1 MSKQE
6 EKYNKRRLKSSY
18 ITTVVSISLVLFMLG
33 LLGLIIMH
41 AQKISNQVKE
51 NIGFSIF
58 MKESAK
64 EADIIRFQKLL
75 DASTFSKSTEYI
87 TKEKA
92 AQNVSKNLGEDFVSF
107 LGNNP
112 LTAQID
118 VRLNANYA
126 NNDSLANIE
135 KQIVK
140 NDIVKEVYY
149 QKSLVQMVNENIRKI
164 SLVFLSFSF
173 LLLII
178 AIALINN
185 TIRLSVYSNRFLI
198 KTMQLVGATQ
208 HFIRKPFIFKGIIS
222 GIYGALIAIAL
233 LSGVLYTA
241 QQNLPDLVNL
251 QEIDLYLIVFGIVI
265 LLGILFSWISTFLAV
280 RKYLN
285 IKTDSLYY

>member
-33 LLGLIIMH
+33 LLGLIVMH

-58 MKESAK
+58 MKEAAK
-64 EADIIRFQKLL
+64 EADIIRFQKSL

-87 TKEKA
+87 TKEQA
-92 AQNVSKNLGEDFVSF
+92 AKNVSRNLGEDFVSF
-107 LGNNP
+107 LGTNP

-118 VRLNANYA
+118 VRLNAAYA
-126 NNDSLANIE
+126 NNDSLKIIE
-135 KQIVK
+135 KQILK
-140 NDIVKEVYY
+140 NEIVKEVYY
-149 QKSLVQMVNENIRKI
+149 QKSLVQLVNENIRKI
-164 SLVFLSFSF
+164 SLVFLSFSS

-208 HFIRKPFIFKGIIS
+208 HFIRKPFLLKGIVS
-222 GIYGALIAIAL
+222 GIYGALIAIAF
-233 LSGVLYTA
+233 LSGVLYAA
-241 QQNLPDLVNL
+241 QQNFPELVNV
-251 QEIDLYLIVFGIVI
+251 QEIDLYLIVFVIVLI
-265 LLGILFSWISTFLAV
+265 LGILFSWISTFLSV

-285 IKTDSLYY
+285 MKTDSLYY

>member
-64 EADIIRFQKLL
+64 EADIIQFQKSL
-75 DASTFSKSTEYI
+75 DASIFSKSTEYI
-87 TKEKA
+87 TKEQA
-92 AQNVSKNLGEDFVSF
+92 AQRVSKTLGEDFVSF

-126 NNDSLANIE
+126 NNDSLNMIE
-135 KQIVK
+135 KQILK
-140 NDIVKEVYY
+140 NEVVKEVYY
-149 QKSLVQMVNENIRKI
+149 QKSLVQLVNENIRKI
-164 SLVFLSFSF
+164 SLVFLSFSS

-208 HFIRKPFIFKGIIS
+208 HFIRKPFLFKGIIS
-222 GIYGALIAIAL
+222 GIYGALIAIL
-233 LSGVLYTA
+233 FLSGVLYAA
-241 QQNLPDLVNL
+241 QQNFPDLVNI
-251 QEIDLYLIVFGIVI
+251 QEIDLYLTVFGIVI

-285 IKTDSLYY
+285 MKTDRLYY

>member
-64 EADIIRFQKLL
+64 EADVIRFQKSL
-75 DASTFSKSTEYI
+75 DVSTFSKSTEYI
-87 TKEKA
+87 TKEEA
-92 AQNVSKNLGEDFVSF
+92 AKNVSKNLGEDFVNF
-107 LGNNP
+107 LGSNP

-118 VRLNANYA
+118 VRLNASYA
-126 NNDSLANIE
+126 NNDSLALIE
-135 KQIVK
+135 KQMLK

-149 QKSLVQMVNENIRKI
+149 QKSLVQLVNENIKKI
-164 SLVFLSFSF
+164 SLVFLSFSS

-208 HFIRKPFIFKGIIS
+208 HFIRKPFLLKGIVS
-222 GIYGALIAIAL
+222 GIYGALIAIAFL
-233 LSGVLYTA
+233 AGVLYAA
-241 QQNLPDLVNL
+241 QQNFPDLVNI

-265 LLGILFSWISTFLAV
+265 VLGILFSWISTFLAV

-285 IKTDSLYY
+285 MKTDGLYY

>member
-1 MSKQE
+1 MSKHE

-33 LLGLIIMH
+33 LLGLIVMH

-64 EADIIRFQKLL
+64 EADVIQFQKSL
-75 DASTFSKSTEYI
+75 DASRFSKSTEYI
-87 TKEKA
+87 TSDQA
-92 AQNVSKNLGEDFVSF
+92 AINVSKNLGEDFVSF
-107 LGNNP
+107 LGSNP

-118 VRLNANYA
+118 VRLNAAYA
-126 NNDSLANIE
+126 NNDSLAVIE
-135 KQIVK
+135 KQILK
-140 NDIVKEVYY
+140 NDVVKEVYY
-149 QKSLVQMVNENIRKI
+149 QKSLVQLVNENIRKI
-164 SLVFLSFSF
+164 SLVFLSFSS
-173 LLLII
+173 LLLVI

-208 HFIRKPFIFKGIIS
+208 HFIRKPFLFKGIVS
-222 GIYGALIAIAL
+222 GIYGALIAIVF
-233 LSGVLYTA
+233 LSGVLYVA
-241 QQNLPDLVNL
+241 QQNFPDLVNI
-251 QEIDLYLIVFGIVI
+251 QEIDLYLSVFGIVL

-285 IKTDSLYY
+285 MKTDSLYY

>member
-33 LLGLIIMH
+33 LLGLIVMH

-58 MKESAK
+58 MKETAK
-64 EADIIRFQKLL
+64 EADIVRFQKSL
-75 DASTFSKSTEYI
+75 DATTFSKSTEYI
-87 TKEKA
+87 TKEQA
-92 AQNVSKNLGEDFVSF
+92 AQNVSKTLGEDFVSF

-118 VRLNANYA
+118 VRLYANYA
-126 NNDSLANIE
+126 NNDSLKSIE
-135 KQIVK
+135 KLILR

-149 QKSLVQMVNENIRKI
+149 QKSLVQLVNENIRKI
-164 SLVFLSFSF
+164 SLVFLTFSS
-173 LLLII
+173 LLLVI

-208 HFIRKPFIFKGIIS
+208 HFIRKPFLYKGIVS
-222 GIYGALIAIAL
+222 GIYGALIAIVF
-233 LSGVLYTA
+233 LSGILYAA
-241 QQNLPDLVNL
+241 QRNFPDLVNI
-251 QEIDLYLIVFGIVI
+251 QEIDLYLSVFGIVI

-280 RKYLN
+280 RKYLKM
-285 IKTDSLYY
+285 KTDGLYY

>member
-1 MSKQE
+1 
-6 EKYNKRRLKSSY
+6 
-18 ITTVVSISLVLFMLG
+18 MLG
-33 LLGLIIMH
+33 LLGLIVMH

-58 MKESAK
+58 MKETAK
-64 EADIIRFQKLL
+64 EADIIRFQKSL

-126 NNDSLANIE
+126 NNDSLAYIE
-135 KQIVK
+135 KQIIK

-149 QKSLVQMVNENIRKI
+149 QKSLVEMVNENIRKI

>member
-6 EKYNKRRLKSSY
+6 EKFNKRRLINSY

-51 NIGFSIF
+51 NIGFSVI
-58 MKESAK
+58 MKETAN
-64 EADIIRFQKLL
+64 EADIIRFQKML
-75 DASTFSKSTEYI
+75 DASLITKSTEYI
-87 TKEKA
+87 TREQA
-92 AQNVSKNLGEDFVSF
+92 AKNVSKNLGEDFISL

-118 VRLNANYA
+118 VRINANYA
-126 NNDSLANIE
+126 NNDSLEVLE
-135 KQIVK
+135 KRLLQ
-140 NDIVKEVYY
+140 NEFVKEVYY
-149 QKSLVQMVNENIRKI
+149 QKSLVKIVNENIRKI
-164 SLVFLSFSF
+164 SLIFLSFST

-185 TIRLSVYSNRFLI
+185 TIRLSVYSHRFLI

-208 HFIRKPFIFKGIIS
+208 HFIRKPFILKGIVS
-222 GIYGALIAIAL
+222 GIIGAFIAIFFL
-233 LSGVLYTA
+233 FIVLYFA
-241 QQNLPDLVNL
+241 KQQLPELVNL
-251 QEIDLYLIVFGIVI
+251 QEIDSYLIVFGIVMI
-265 LLGILFSWISTFLAV
+265 LGVIFSWLSTFMAV

>member
-64 EADIIRFQKLL
+64 EADVIRFQKSL
-75 DASTFSKSTEYI
+75 DVSTFSKSTEYI
-87 TKEKA
+87 TKEEA
-92 AQNVSKNLGEDFVSF
+92 AKNVSKNLGEDFVNF
-107 LGNNP
+107 LGSNP

-118 VRLNANYA
+118 VRLNASYA
-126 NNDSLANIE
+126 NNDSLALIE
-135 KQIVK
+135 KQMLK

-149 QKSLVQMVNENIRKI
+149 QKSLVQLVNENIKKI
-164 SLVFLSFSF
+164 GLVFLSFSS

-208 HFIRKPFIFKGIIS
+208 HFIRKPFLLKGIGS
-222 GIYGALIAIAL
+222 GIYGALIAIAFL
-233 LSGVLYTA
+233 AGVLYAA
-241 QQNLPDLVNL
+241 QQNFPDLVNI

-265 LLGILFSWISTFLAV
+265 VLGILFSWISTFLAV

-285 IKTDSLYY
+285 MKTDGLYY

>member
-64 EADIIRFQKLL
+64 EADVIRFQKSL

-87 TKEKA
+87 TKEEA
-92 AQNVSKNLGEDFVSF
+92 AKNVSKNLGEDFVNF
-107 LGNNP
+107 LGSNP

-118 VRLNANYA
+118 VRLNASYA
-126 NNDSLANIE
+126 NNDSLAVIE
-135 KQIVK
+135 KQMLK

-149 QKSLVQMVNENIRKI
+149 QKSLVQLVNENIKKI
-164 SLVFLSFSF
+164 SLVFLSFSS

-208 HFIRKPFIFKGIIS
+208 HFIRKPFLLKGIVS
-222 GIYGALIAIAL
+222 GIYGALIAIAFL
-233 LSGVLYTA
+233 AGVLYAA
-241 QQNLPDLVNL
+241 QQNFPDLVNI

-265 LLGILFSWISTFLAV
+265 VLGILFSWISTFLAV

-285 IKTDSLYY
+285 MKTDGLYY

>member
-33 LLGLIIMH
+33 LLGLIVMH

-58 MKESAK
+58 MKETAK
-64 EADIIRFQKLL
+64 EADIIRFQKSL

-126 NNDSLANIE
+126 NNDSLAYIE
-135 KQIVK
+135 KQIIK

-149 QKSLVQMVNENIRKI
+149 QKSLVEMVNENIRKI

>member
-33 LLGLIIMH
+33 LLGLILMH

-58 MKESAK
+58 MKETAK
-64 EADIIRFQKLL
+64 EADIIRFQKTL
-75 DASTFSKSTEYI
+75 DAGIFSKSTEYI
-87 TKEKA
+87 TKEQA
-92 AQNVSKNLGEDFVSF
+92 AQNVSKTLGEDFVSF

-118 VRLNANYA
+118 VRLIATYA
-126 NNDSLANIE
+126 NNDSLSVIE

-164 SLVFLSFSF
+164 SLVFLSFSS

-208 HFIRKPFIFKGIIS
+208 HFIRKPFIYKGILS
-222 GIYGALIAIAL
+222 GIYGALIAIIF
-233 LSGVLYTA
+233 LSAVLYTA
-241 QQNLPDLVNL
+241 QQNFPDLVNI
-251 QEIDLYLIVFGIVI
+251 QEIDLYLTVFGIVI
-265 LLGILFSWISTFLAV
+265 ILGILFSWISTFLAV

-285 IKTDSLYY
+285 MKTDGLYY

>member
-64 EADIIRFQKLL
+64 EADVIRFQKSL

-87 TKEKA
+87 TKEEA
-92 AQNVSKNLGEDFVSF
+92 AKNVSKNLGEDFVNF
-107 LGNNP
+107 LGSNP

-118 VRLNANYA
+118 VRLNASYA
-126 NNDSLANIE
+126 NNDSLAVIE
-135 KQIVK
+135 KQILK

-149 QKSLVQMVNENIRKI
+149 QKSLVQLVNENIKKI
-164 SLVFLSFSF
+164 SLVFLSFSS

-208 HFIRKPFIFKGIIS
+208 HFIRKPFLLKGIVS
-222 GIYGALIAIAL
+222 GIYGALIAIVFLA
-233 LSGVLYTA
+233 GVLYAA
-241 QQNLPDLVNL
+241 QQNFPDLVNI
-251 QEIDLYLIVFGIVI
+251 QEIDLYLTVFGIVI
-265 LLGILFSWISTFLAV
+265 VLGILFSWISTFLAV

-285 IKTDSLYY
+285 MKTDGLYY

>member
-33 LLGLIIMH
+33 LLGLIVMH

-58 MKESAK
+58 MKETAK
-64 EADIIRFQKLL
+64 EADIVRFQKSL
-75 DASTFSKSTEYI
+75 DATTFSKSTEYI
-87 TKEKA
+87 TKEQA
-92 AQNVSKNLGEDFVSF
+92 AQNVSKTLGEDFVSF

-118 VRLNANYA
+118 VRLYANYA
-126 NNDSLANIE
+126 NNDSLKSIE
-135 KQIVK
+135 KLILR

-149 QKSLVQMVNENIRKI
+149 QKSLVQLVNENIRKI
-164 SLVFLSFSF
+164 SLVFLTFSS
-173 LLLII
+173 LLLVI

-208 HFIRKPFIFKGIIS
+208 HFIRKPFLYKGIVS
-222 GIYGALIAIAL
+222 GIYGALIAIVF
-233 LSGVLYTA
+233 LSGILYAA
-241 QQNLPDLVNL
+241 QRNFPDLVNI
-251 QEIDLYLIVFGIVI
+251 QEIDLYLSVFGIVI
-265 LLGILFSWISTFLAV
+265 LLGILFSWILKC
-280 RKYLN
+280 RL
-285 IKTDSLYY
+285 

>member
-126 NNDSLANIE
+126 NNDSLAYIE

-265 LLGILFSWISTFLAV
+265 ILGIFFSWISTFLAV

>member
-33 LLGLIIMH
+33 LLSLIIIH

-58 MKESAK
+58 MKETAK
-64 EADIIRFQKLL
+64 EADIIRFQKSL

-126 NNDSLANIE
+126 NNDSLAYIE
-135 KQIVK
+135 KQIIK

-149 QKSLVQMVNENIRKI
+149 QKSLVEMVNENIRKI

>member
-6 EKYNKRRLKSSY
+6 EKYNKRRLRSSY

-58 MKESAK
+58 MKETAK
-64 EADIIRFQKLL
+64 EADIIRFQKTL

-87 TKEKA
+87 TKEQA

-118 VRLNANYA
+118 VRLNAAYA
-126 NNDSLANIE
+126 NTESLKTIE
-135 KQIVK
+135 KQMLK

-164 SLVFLSFSF
+164 SLIFLSFSS

-198 KTMQLVGATQ
+198 KTMQLVGATL

-233 LSGVLYTA
+233 LSSVLYTA
-241 QQNLPDLVNL
+241 QQNFPDLVNL

-265 LLGILFSWISTFLAV
+265 LLGILFSWVSTFLAV

-285 IKTDSLYY
+285 MKTDSLYY

>member
-33 LLGLIIMH
+33 LLGLIVMH

-58 MKESAK
+58 MKETAK

-126 NNDSLANIE
+126 NNDSLAYIE

-185 TIRLSVYSNRFLI
+185 TIRLVRLLQSFFNKNHAIGRSNTTLYQ
-198 KTMQLVGATQ
+198 KT
-208 HFIRKPFIFKGIIS
+208 FYI
-222 GIYGALIAIAL
+222 
-233 LSGVLYTA
+233 
-241 QQNLPDLVNL
+241 
-251 QEIDLYLIVFGIVI
+251 
-265 LLGILFSWISTFLAV
+265 
-280 RKYLN
+280 
-285 IKTDSLYY
+285 